1 MIRSIIRIDEE
12 KCDSCGLCIPACA
25 EGAIKI
31 IDGKARL
38 IDERFCD
45 GMGACI
51 KECPRGAI
59 TIEQREAP
67 EFDEEAVK
75 LHLQM
80 HPIPPTCPSTTIVRI
95 ESNTPKEDSVK
106 LKSQL
111 SQWPVQLALLP
122 PTAPFFQGA
131 DLLVAADCVPFA
143 YANFHNDFLKGRAI
157 VVGCPKLDDVSLY
170 KQKLIQLFKLCDI
183 KSVTVVNME
192 VPCCFGLQYIVKQ
205 ALQSSGKAIALN
217 EKIITIKGERATR

>member
-12 KCDSCGLCIPACA
+12 KCDGCGLCIPACA

-80 HPIPPTCPSTTIVRI
+80 HPIPATCPSTTIVRI

-217 EKIITIKGERATR
+217 EINSSLLKVRG